1 MFASSSL
8 EEVYHYVYYQLTSV
22 ALTMLDDVNGL
33 SINFFSNEFIQA
45 IVNFF
50 TLFAWGLGLTGAAIA
65 IMDFAVSYQTG
76 GGGSFTGTG
85 MNMLRLLVAL
95 LTFSSIPILLFQTSM
110 DIYGTVRSVV
120 VGSMDGATVSITD
133 LVKGAVQ
140 SMFKSV
146 YGTLPPVK
154 IANGIWEFLKKL
166 TDGFQA
172 TDPAD
177 AALSSNADWWALMP
191 LFKKKAEMPTPEEIE
206 AGKVKSYK
214 DLIAP
219 SVVSFRRSPGY
230 YILGNTYRC
239 VWAIRSYAET
249 VEKDSPEIAL
259 LRELGES
266 DGITLHI
273 YTRHMPTVERDEIF
287 HRAQNRTNMQKRS
300 SYKLHEQIEA
310 DEQLTTLSRMIRE
323 TQRTKETFVY
333 CAVFI
338 ELIADSL
345 EHLQSKQIETQS
357 ILTHHKILVDKL
369 YLRQLQGF
377 ESVKPNGKNA
387 FGTEFERVF
396 PASSVANLFPFS
408 YSGKNDKNGF
418 YIGRDQNGS
427 NIIVDFDRRAED
439 KTNGHILILGN
450 SGEGKSYLMKL
461 IITNVIMAGKK
472 VYILDPDNEYGELV
486 KNLGGTYLD
495 MMDSKYYINVLEPK
509 TWVDPTQEINEF
521 DDSPEAFKKQNRL
534 SQHIAYLRDF
544 FSVYQDFSSAQLD
557 IIEIMLEETYKRRGI
572 TPRTDFTKLTSE
584 DYPILSDLYRVI
596 EEKLESYDEEAALAA
611 KAGHPVMYSLEML
624 KSVGLGLRGICIGAM
639 SRYFNGHTNIPN
651 SNFIDFCVKDALT
664 TNDNLKNAMF
674 LNIFSY
680 MSHKFLT
687 EGSCDL
693 FVDELHEFV
702 KNRLAITYINSF
714 MKRGRK
720 KESGV
725 CIGSQNVEDLL
736 NPSVITY
743 TKPLMSI
750 PTHSFLFHPGANCDI
765 SEFQRTINV
774 QPWEYEI
781 IQTPNRGHCLYK
793 CGAERYHLSVRAPEH
808 KSALFGNAGGR

>member
-1 MFASSSL
+1 
-8 EEVYHYVYYQLTSV
+8 
-22 ALTMLDDVNGL
+22 
-33 SINFFSNEFIQA
+33 
-45 IVNFF
+45 
-50 TLFAWGLGLTGAAIA
+50 
-65 IMDFAVSYQTG
+65 
-76 GGGSFTGTG
+76 
-85 MNMLRLLVAL
+85 
-95 LTFSSIPILLFQTSM
+95 
-110 DIYGTVRSVV
+110 
-120 VGSMDGATVSITD
+120 
-133 LVKGAVQ
+133 
-140 SMFKSV
+140 
-146 YGTLPPVK
+146 
-154 IANGIWEFLKKL
+154 
-166 TDGFQA
+166 
-172 TDPAD
+172 
-177 AALSSNADWWALMP
+177 MP

-345 EHLQSKQIETQS
+345 ERLQSKQIETQS

-808 KSALFGNAGGR
+808 KSALFGNTGGR